1 MKNTKKKSIKQFKIQ
16 KKKDMNLCQKK
27 KNKETARESKYTY
40 KAR

>member
-16 KKKDMNLCQKK
+16 KKRHEFMQKK
-27 KNKETARESKYTY
+27 NIETARESKYIY